1 MWQEAMVLSEGA
13 LPCCTT
19 LLPLSSSCKRGKVIR
34 MLRQSLCALI
44 TLQSHQHGTGKEPGF
59 HVPHRIVLELWEK
72 DAMQE
77 TAEITP
83 PGTRWD
89 TECLHAWGK
98 DTRDQR
104 LGDASWQL
112 PSLEKEWLAARSLS
126 LSSTYIHARIIL
138 STRMQT
144 PHEGEGEKG
153 KHSEFTELKPSVT

>member
-1 MWQEAMVLSEGA
+1 MWQEAMALSEGA

-44 TLQSHQHGTGKEPGF
+44 TLEKSQGF
-59 HVPHRIVLELWEK
+59 MYPIEFVLELWEK
-72 DAMQE
+72 TAIQE
-77 TAEITP
+77 TAETTP

-126 LSSTYIHARIIL
+126 LSSTYMYARIIL

-144 PHEGEGEKG
+144 PHQGEGEKG

>member
-1 MWQEAMVLSEGA
+1 MWQEAMALSEGA

-19 LLPLSSSCKRGKVIR
+19 LLPPSSSCKRGRFIR
-34 MLRQSLCALI
+34 ILRQSLCALI

-59 HVPHRIVLELWEK
+59 HVPHRIPWEN
-72 DAMQE
+72 DATQE
-77 TAEITP
+77 SAEITL

-112 PSLEKEWLAARSLS
+112 PSLEKEWPAARSLS
-126 LSSTYIHARIIL
+126 LSSTYMYARIIL
-138 STRMQT
+138 STRMKT
-144 PHEGEGEKG
+144 PHQGEGEKG